1 MFFLPTVNNA
11 YTYTSIKVINPSVN
25 QITLPS
31 GFIIGSSSIVE
42 DSYIVQLY
50 DNVKKE
56 REVNHLNGGET
67 TQNSTKTKTPIK
79 FDFTES
85 ATSYL
90 NFLLLCRISTFHLI
104 VDQFLLSFEE

>member
-50 DNVKKE
+50 DNVKKKE
-56 REVNHLNGGET
+56 RLIILMEGRLLKIVLRLKLQLNLT
-67 TQNSTKTKTPIK
+67 L
-79 FDFTES
+79 
-85 ATSYL
+85 L
-90 NFLLLCRISTFHLI
+90 NLP
-104 VDQFLLSFEE
+104 